1 MADVT
6 AESLRNVVLLSHSGA
21 GKTILSEAMLHAAGV
36 SSRFGTIEDGTTTS
50 DYEPEEVRRQSSIE
64 TSVLPVPCRG
74 HKINVI
80 DTPGYADFR
89 GEALSGVRVAD
100 AAVIVVSAPAS
111 VEVGSQQ
118 MWNVAEERGLPRM
131 VFVTKMDRE
140 NADFH
145 RVLDSVTETFGR
157 QCVPVNLPIGSE
169 ADFSGIVNLL
179 DPDSDV
185 PEGLQD
191 QVEAARDRL
200 VEAVAETDD
209 DLATKYL
216 EDEQLTQ
223 EELVHGLRQG
233 VSSGTIVPILAGA
246 ATSGAGV
253 KELMDAIVDYMPSP
267 LDVPAATG
275 TASPSGE
282 DVTLECDNSGP
293 LAALVFKTT
302 ADPFVGKLSY
312 FRVYSGE
319 LKSDSQ
325 VWNANVREA
334 ERVGQA
340 FEVSGKSQ
348 RGVDAVVAGDIGA
361 VPKLSSVLTGHTL
374 CGREGPLVLP
384 GVEFPHPVYNMAA
397 YPKSKADVDKMNSS
411 LARAAE
417 EDPSLSVTREPN
429 TLEVLLGGLGDT
441 HVEVAVE
448 KMKRKFGVEIGLSVP
463 KVPYME
469 TITVPTTVEYKHKKQ
484 TGGHGQYG
492 HVYLAL
498 EPLPRGSAFEFDSKV
513 VGGAVP
519 REYIPSVEKG
529 VQKAL
534 AGGFVAGFPIVDMR
548 ATLVDGSF
556 HTVDSSG
563 MSFEIAGGHALTKGV
578 QQANPVLL
586 EPIMQIDVTVPDT
599 FAGDVVGD
607 LNSRRGRIQGMMPQG
622 DGTTLIQGEAP
633 QAEML
638 TYATILRSETQGL
651 GSFTMEFE
659 HYEEVPAHL
668 MERLVAGLKETEE
681 REEARA

>member
-216 EDEQLTQ
+216 EGEQLTQ
-223 EELVHGLRQG
+223 EELIHGLRQG
-233 VSSGTIVPILAGA
+233 VSSGTIVPILVGA

-325 VWNANVREA
+325 VWNANVSEA

-638 TYATILRSETQGL
+638 TYATILRSQTQGL

>member
-233 VSSGTIVPILAGA
+233 VSSGTIVPMLAGA

-325 VWNANVREA
+325 VWNANVSEA